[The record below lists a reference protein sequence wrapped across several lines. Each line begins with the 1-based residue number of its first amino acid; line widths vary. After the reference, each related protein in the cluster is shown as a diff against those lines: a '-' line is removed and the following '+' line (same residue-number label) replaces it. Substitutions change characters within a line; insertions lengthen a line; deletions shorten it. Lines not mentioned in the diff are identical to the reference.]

1 MSRFS
6 DLIQNQAENPS
17 VFIKAINYAAAL
29 LGIGTFLQLVNLAV
43 GALSAMWLTVQL
55 YGYVRYELPHKRA
68 RLRQALRDLGEPS
81 DRGSL

>member
-29 LGIGTFLQLVNLAV
+29 LGIGTFLQLVNLTV
-43 GALSAMWLTVQL
+43 GVLSAGWLAVQL

-68 RLRQALRDLGEPS
+68 RLRQALRELGEPT
-81 DRGSL
+81 DRGAL